1 MIVPQDPRRVDGL
14 LLLVG
19 VTRVPAHGV
28 GLAAAHLMG
37 LLREEVGVSLL
48 LHAVLVHPH
57 HRLLLVLL
65 RRYHSRLVLEL
76 LLLHSGLLLLLAVVS
91 IGMGG
96 SSSSELLL
104 LLVLVLDEVFTV
116 PDGLLALLL
125 NRAARLPH
133 ALLRAVALAVAA
145 LAVTL

>member
-57 HRLLLVLL
+57 HRLLLVLMWW
-65 RRYHSRLVLEL
+65 HHPRLVLEL
-76 LLLHSGLLLLLAVVS
+76 LLVHSGLLLLLAVVS

-96 SSSSELLL
+96 SSSELLL

-125 NRAARLPH
+125 NRAARLSH